1 VSSRK
6 FIIFAVS
13 ILNIFIIM
21 TEKKMSYEEAFRRL
35 QEIQD
40 RIEQGD
46 PSVDEL
52 ETILLES
59 AKLLKICKDKLYKVD
74 EETQK
79 IIQNMQK

>member
-1 VSSRK
+1 
-6 FIIFAVS
+6 
-13 ILNIFIIM
+13 M